1 MDILKE
7 MQKGVSPSNF
17 RKTLTIEDRQEAI
30 KTASVLAEPGDI
42 ILVAGK
48 GHETYQEVEGERTDF
63 DDRLVLKAMLNEI
76 HKRN

>member
-1 MDILKE
+1 MYILKE
-7 MQKGVSPSNF
+7 MQEGFSPSNF

-76 HKRN
+76 HKQN